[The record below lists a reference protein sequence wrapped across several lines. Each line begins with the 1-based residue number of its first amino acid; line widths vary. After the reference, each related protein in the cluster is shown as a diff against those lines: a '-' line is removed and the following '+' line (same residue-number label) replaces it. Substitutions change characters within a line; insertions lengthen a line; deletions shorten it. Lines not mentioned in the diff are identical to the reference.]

1 MIFGFLAPVNSPPP
15 KRQRT
20 EQQARQEV
28 KQQAS
33 NRGIIINAYQYV
45 ITYSHALTTI
55 MIPAKQ
61 IVHI

>member
-28 KQQAS
+28 KQQTS
-33 NRGIIINAYQYV
+33 NRGIIINANGKPIVRDAVVLLQYKNPW
-45 ITYSHALTTI
+45 LL
-55 MIPAKQ
+55 
-61 IVHI
+61 